1 MPKKIKNAESKIMDT
16 AEIIFRENGYVK
28 SDMKEIAKHS
38 GVAVGTLYNYW
49 PSKKMLFCDVSK
61 NTGSAYSKKPMK

>member
-38 GVAVGTLYNYW
+38 GVAVGTLYNY
-49 PSKKMLFCDVSK
+49 
-61 NTGSAYSKKPMK
+61 